1 MAVYDLEEQEQ
12 LDDLK
17 AWWSRHGNKIAAVV
31 IALCVVYIGYQ
42 GWRWYSAGHAEA
54 ASTLYS
60 AVSEG
65 ARTSNLAKSKE
76 AVAQLA
82 DRYAGTPYAP
92 RAAMMYAKQLWD
104 SGDKAGARTQ
114 LQWVLDHST
123 DSELLEVTRY
133 RLAQTWLDEGKSD
146 EALKLLDAKTDDA
159 FAGVY
164 ADLRGDALAA
174 AGRNDEARKAYEIAL
189 AKIDAR
195 SPYRNYIEVK
205 FESLGGVASAPAL
218 PGAVAPGGG
227 AAATSAPAPA
237 AAAQTPAP
245 AVAATTPAAAMTP
258 ATIPAPAAPAGNAAT
273 QGSAKP

>member
-17 AWWSRHGNKIAAVV
+17 IWWSRHGNKIAAAV
-31 IALCVVYIGYQ
+31 IAVCVAYLGYQ
-42 GWRWYSAGHAEA
+42 GWRWYSTGHTEA
-54 ASTLYS
+54 ASTLYG

-65 ARTSNLAKSKE
+65 ARTSDLAKSKE
-76 AVAQLA
+76 AMAQLA

-92 RAAMMYAKQLWD
+92 RAALLYAKELWD
-104 SGDKAGARTQ
+104 SGDKAGARIQ
-114 LQWVLDHST
+114 LQWVLDHTT
-123 DSELLEVTRY
+123 DNELLEVTRY
-133 RLAQTWLDEGKSD
+133 RLAETWLDEGKSD

-159 FAGVY
+159 FAGIY

-205 FESLGGVASAPAL
+205 FQSLGGIVADTLPSAP
-218 PGAVAPGGG
+218 G
-227 AAATSAPAPA
+227 AAPQPA
-237 AAAQTPAP
+237 AKSAALQPAEKS
-245 AVAATTPAAAMTP
+245 AAPQSSAQSAAP
-258 ATIPAPAAPAGNAAT
+258 QPAAPPGAPARAAAVPAAPPKDP
-273 QGSAKP
+273 AKP